1 MRALDLVIV
10 GGGLAGGLCALALR
24 RRRPNIRLLLV
35 EPDERIG
42 GNHLWSF
49 FASDVAPAHRWLTD
63 PLIGHRW
70 PGYEVRFPAHQ
81 RHLDQTYQTIESEAL
96 DAAVRAALEPDEILA
111 ASVRNLGPT
120 HVVLDSGERIDAAA
134 VLDARGG
141 KAEGLELGW
150 QKFVGQLLTIPQG
163 HGLADPI
170 VMDATVE
177 QHDGY
182 RFVYCLPF
190 SPTRLFVE
198 DTYYSDGPEIDH
210 DQLRDRIGDY
220 AAAQGWQVAERT
232 REEHGA
238 LPVVTGG
245 DFDKLWPRADPV
257 ARAGAR
263 GGFFHPLTSYSLPD
277 AVRFAIWLAGK
288 APLDVRLGAATR
300 ARARKHWKKGAFYRL
315 LTALLFHAAAPHDRY
330 RVLERFYRLSGPLI
344 ARFYAGTSTGL
355 DKARVLFGKPP
366 VPFFRALR
374 VLKDS
379 L

>member
-1 MRALDLVIV
+1 MRAVDLVIV
-10 GGGLAGGLCALALR
+10 GGGLAGGLSALALR
-24 RRRPNIRLLLV
+24 RRRPELRLLLI
-35 EPDERIG
+35 ESDGTIG

-49 FASDVAPAHRWLTD
+49 FESDVAPAHRWLTD

-70 PGYEVRFPAHQ
+70 HGYDVLFPAHR
-81 RHLDQTYQTIESEAL
+81 RHLGQIYQTIESEAL
-96 DAAVRAALEPDEILA
+96 DKAVRRA
-111 ASVRNLGPT
+111 
-120 HVVLDSGERIDAAA
+120 LDSEEIRQGVVTDLGHTHIELEGGERIEAAA

-141 KAEGLELGW
+141 KAEGLDLGW

-163 HGLADPI
+163 HGLANPI
-170 VMDATVE
+170 VMDASVE

-190 SPTRLFVE
+190 SPTELFVE
-198 DTYYSDGPEIDH
+198 DTYYSDGPEIVH
-210 DQLRDRIGDY
+210 DLLRERIGDY
-220 AAAQGWQVAERT
+220 AAAHGWQVATRS

-245 DFDKLWPRADPV
+245 DFNRLWPKDDSV

-277 AVRFAIWLAGK
+277 AVRFAIWLAEE
-288 APLDVRLGAATR
+288 APLGAKLGAATR
-300 ARARKHWKKGAFYRL
+300 ARARKHWKRGTFYRL
-315 LTALLFHAAAPHDRY
+315 LTALLFGAAAPHERY

-344 ARFYAGTSTGL
+344 ARFYAGSSTGL
-355 DKARVLFGKPP
+355 DKVRILSGKPP
-366 VPFFRALR
+366 VPLFRALR
-374 VLKDS
+374 VLKDR